1 EQDHRQEFCGS
12 LQDLGMDPTPQFATA
27 GITLK
32 DLSKRFGDVPAVEN
46 VNLKVEAGTLVCLL
60 GPSGCG
66 KTTTLRMIAG
76 FEDPTQ
82 GQVLIGDD
90 DITRMPPYTRPTAM
104 VFQSYALFPH
114 MSVFEN
120 VAYGLKARRRPK
132 AEIEQRAN
140 EAIQLMELQGNER
153 KSPPQLSGGQ
163 QQRVALARALVIR
176 PKVLLFDEPLSN
188 LDAQLRVRMRGE
200 IRGLQ
205 RRLGITSVYVT
216 HDQEEAFSIA
226 DVVAL
231 MNKGKLIQLGTP
243 RELYRQPADRFVA
256 EFVGLS
262 NVVSAELVESRQDGA
277 VVRVLGQTIRSR
289 RPPKNPMGP
298 VSVVLRPEAMAIAA
312 SGDHG
317 VPARV
322 LNMAYVGPI
331 ARYRVQVERY
341 DTALTVDLSNPGPD
355 QFYEEGAQV
364 RIQLPAEVPS
374 LLS

>member
-1 EQDHRQEFCGS
+1 
-12 LQDLGMDPTPQFATA
+12 MDSTTQFATA
-27 GITLK
+27 SITLK
-32 DLSKRFGDVPAVEN
+32 NLSKRFGDMVAVDD
-46 VNLKVEAGTLVCLL
+46 VNLDVEAGTLVCLL

-76 FEDPTQ
+76 FEEPSE
-82 GQVLIGDD
+82 GQVLIGDE
-90 DITRMPPYTRPTAM
+90 DITRIPPYARPTAM

-120 VAYGLKARRRPK
+120 IAYGLKARRRPK
-132 AEIEQRAN
+132 AEIEQRVN
-140 EAIQLMELQGNER
+140 EAIHLMELEGNER

-200 IRGLQ
+200 IRGVQ
-205 RRLGITSVYVT
+205 HRLGITSVYVT

-231 MNKGKLIQLGTP
+231 MNKGKLIQLGSP

-262 NVVSAELVESRQDGA
+262 NLVPVELVESNAKGA
-277 VVRVLGQTIRSR
+277 VVRVFGQTVRSR
-289 RPPKNPMGP
+289 RPPRNPAGS
-298 VSVVLRPEAMAIAA
+298 VSIVLRPEALELVGGHGA
-312 SGDHG
+312 G

-322 LNMAYVGPI
+322 RTLAYVGPI
-331 ARYRVQVERY
+331 ARYRVVVEG
-341 DTALTVDLSNPGPD
+341 DGTELTVDLSNPRPD
-355 QFYEEGAQV
+355 QFYEEGTEV
-364 RIQLPAEVPS
+364 GLRLPDEVPS

>member
-1 EQDHRQEFCGS
+1 
-12 LQDLGMDPTPQFATA
+12 MDSTTQFATA
-27 GITLK
+27 SITLK
-32 DLSKRFGDVPAVEN
+32 SLSKRFGDMVAVDD
-46 VNLKVEAGTLVCLL
+46 VNLDVEAGTLVCLL

-76 FEDPTQ
+76 FEEPSQ
-82 GQVLIGDD
+82 GQVLIGDE
-90 DITRMPPYTRPTAM
+90 DITRIPPYSRPTAM

-114 MSVFEN
+114 MNVFEN
-120 VAYGLKARRRPK
+120 IAYGLKARRRPK
-132 AEIEQRAN
+132 AEIEQRVN
-140 EAIQLMELQGNER
+140 EAIHLMELEGNER

-200 IRGLQ
+200 IRGVQ

-231 MNKGKLIQLGTP
+231 MNKGKLIQLGSP

-262 NVVSAELVESRQDGA
+262 NVVPVELVDSNAKGA
-277 VVRVLGQTIRSR
+277 VVKVLAKRSAAGARRAIPPEQCPSCCGRRRSNWWAGTTSASR
-289 RPPKNPMGP
+289 RGCAPWPTSGRSPATGLWWKATGP
-298 VSVVLRPEAMAIAA
+298 S
-312 SGDHG
+312 
-317 VPARV
+317 
-322 LNMAYVGPI
+322 
-331 ARYRVQVERY
+331 
-341 DTALTVDLSNPGPD
+341 
-355 QFYEEGAQV
+355 
-364 RIQLPAEVPS
+364 
-374 LLS
+374 

>member
-1 EQDHRQEFCGS
+1 
-12 LQDLGMDPTPQFATA
+12 MDPTQQFATA

-32 DLSKRFGDVPAVEN
+32 DLSKRFGGVAAVEN

-76 FEDPTQ
+76 FEEPTQ
-82 GQVLIGDD
+82 GQVLIGED

-132 AEIEQRAN
+132 AEIVQRAN
-140 EAIQLMELQGNER
+140 EAIQLMELEGNEG

-262 NVVSAELVESRQDGA
+262 NVVPAELVESHQDGA

-289 RPPKNPMGP
+289 RPPKNSQGP
-298 VSVVLRPEAMAIAA
+298 VSVVLRPEALAI
-312 SGDHG
+312 SSHGDHG

-322 LNMAYVGPI
+322 INLAYVGPI
-331 ARYRVQVERY
+331 ARYRVQVERH
-341 DTALTVDLSNPGPD
+341 DTELTVDLSNPGPD
-355 QFYEEGAQV
+355 QFYEEGSQV

-374 LLS
+374 LLT